1 MSIRPLARLLAKTTP
16 LAIWNRVPRRLRWI
30 ACWPLLL
37 CIYLAGFL
45 ASEIMADM
53 MLQTVMRMHWSRAVA
68 ISPILADI
76 LHMLIVLPAISFLVP
91 SHQHFVVFGF
101 AAMVGIATLVAL
113 STLLTGDYLAAQPVW
128 PSSYR
133 LEDWYWRPFRDVMNC
148 IVVLAI
154 VVWYGVRLQRHQP

>member
-1 MSIRPLARLLAKTTP
+1 MEQGAAPIALDCLLAAFVVH
-16 LAIWNRVPRRLRWI
+16 LSGRFSCQRHHGGHDAANGHADALV
-30 ACWPLLL
+30 ACGGHITHP
-37 CIYLAGFL
+37 CGYSAYADC
-45 ASEIMADM
+45 ASGNQIPCA
-53 MLQTVMRMHWSRAVA
+53 
-68 ISPILADI
+68 
-76 LHMLIVLPAISFLVP
+76 

-101 AAMVGIATLVAL
+101 AAMVGIATLVTL